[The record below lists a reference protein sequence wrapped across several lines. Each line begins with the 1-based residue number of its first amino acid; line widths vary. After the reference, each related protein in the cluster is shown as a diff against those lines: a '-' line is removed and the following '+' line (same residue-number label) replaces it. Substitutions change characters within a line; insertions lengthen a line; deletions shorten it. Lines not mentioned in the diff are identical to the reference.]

1 MFLAVL
7 QRKRVIVTKRKFT
20 INVDFKIPPSVSLG
34 VGPRNLHF
42 QDALQLVLS
51 KQLRWWVITVC

>member
-1 MFLAVL
+1 MFLVVL

-34 VGPRNLHF
+34 WGPGICIFRM
-42 QDALQLVLS
+42 LS
-51 KQLRWWVITVC
+51 S